1 MVNTMAKKQIRKVRI
16 YDPITGKYR
25 IVNETPEIKKQIA
38 ERQKKRKVEEKRQ
51 RLENKIKANQKKLT
65 ALQKLNPGQYEDYKV
80 SKKGTIFKDTEEY
93 YEKQQEKLKREF
105 EKAKT
110 IKDTEKR
117 QRKQSNLNKLYS
129 YNEISK
135 AKQRGY
141 KAINDLTDV
150 SRNFNA
156 ILLSCPDNLQQ
167 AIINAIGGKK
177 LNEDYSYD
185 DFYSERYH
193 EEMLPNMI
201 KEINVL
207 IDKIKLAIN
216 VCTDFI
222 SSRKRYIENIRVNI
236 TDLKSDLKRL
246 SSEEQEVYKRE
257 ININQKNIEDIQDEI
272 KKAEKAKKEFEQLQ
286 DVASNTSTAVEYRVN
301 FSYTENEPY
310 YKNDL
315 HLSKL

>member
-1 MVNTMAKKQIRKVRI
+1 MAKQIRRVKI

-25 IVNETPEIKKQIA
+25 IIKETPEIKKQIA
-38 ERQKKRKVEEKRQ
+38 ERQKKIKQEEQQKRQ
-51 RLENKIKANQKKLT
+51 ENKIKAAQKKLSE
-65 ALQKLNPGQYEDYKV
+65 LKRLNPGQYEEYKV
-80 SKKGTIFKDTEEY
+80 SKKGIIFKDTEDY
-93 YEKQQEKLKREF
+93 YEKQQKKLEKEF

-110 IKDTEKR
+110 IKDTEKQ
-117 QRKQSNLNKLYS
+117 QRKQSKLNKSYR

-156 ILLSCPDNLQQ
+156 ILLNCPDSLQQ

-185 DFYSERYH
+185 DFYSEKYY
-193 EEMLPNMI
+193 EEMLPNMV

-222 SSRKRYIENIRVNI
+222 SSRKRYIENIKSNI
-236 TDLKSDLKRL
+236 TDLKSDLKQV
-246 SSEEQEVYKRE
+246 SEEEKEVYKRE

-272 KKAEKAKKEFEQLQ
+272 QKAEKAKKDFEQLQ
-286 DVASNTSTAVEYRVN
+286 DVASNTSTAIEYRVN
-301 FSYTENEPY
+301 FSYTEKEPD

>member
-1 MVNTMAKKQIRKVRI
+1 MAKQVKRVKI

-25 IVNETPEIKKQIA
+25 IVKETPEIKKQIA
-38 ERQKKRKVEEKRQ
+38 ERQKKRKEQEKQ
-51 RLENKIKANQKKLT
+51 QKIENKIKANQKKLSE
-65 ALQKLNPGQYEDYKV
+65 LKRLNPGQYEEYKV
-80 SKKGTIFKDTEEY
+80 SKKGIIFKDTEDY
-93 YEKQQEKLKREF
+93 YEKQQNKLKKEF
-105 EKAKT
+105 EKVKN

-117 QRKQSNLNKLYS
+117 QRKQSKLNKSYR

-156 ILLSCPDNLQQ
+156 ILLNCPDSLQQ

-177 LNEDYSYD
+177 LNEDYNYD
-185 DFYSERYH
+185 DFYAENYN

-222 SSRKRYIENIRVNI
+222 SSRKRYIENIKANI
-236 TDLKSDLKRL
+236 TELKGDLKQV
-246 SSEEQEVYKRE
+246 SEEKEVYKRE

-272 KKAEKAKKEFEQLQ
+272 QKAEKAKNDFIQLQ
-286 DVASNTSTAVEYRVN
+286 DAASNTSTAIEYRVN
-301 FSYTENEPY
+301 FSYTEKEPD

>member
-1 MVNTMAKKQIRKVRI
+1 MAKQVRRVKI

-25 IVNETPEIKKQIA
+25 IVKETPEIKKQIA
-38 ERQKKRKVEEKRQ
+38 ERQKKRKEQEKQ
-51 RLENKIKANQKKLT
+51 QKLENKIKANQKKLSE
-65 ALQKLNPGQYEDYKV
+65 LKRLNPGQYEEYKV
-80 SKKGTIFKDTEEY
+80 SKKGTIFKDTEDY
-93 YEKQQEKLKREF
+93 YEKQQDKLKKEF
-105 EKAKT
+105 EKTKT

-117 QRKQSNLNKLYS
+117 QTKQTKLSKLYR

-150 SRNFNA
+150 SRSFNA
-156 ILLSCPDNLQQ
+156 ILLNCPDNLQQ

-185 DFYSERYH
+185 DFYSEKYN

-222 SSRKRYIENIRVNI
+222 SSRKKYIENIKANI

-246 SSEEQEVYKRE
+246 SVEEKEVYKRE
-257 ININQKNIEDIQDEI
+257 ININQKNIGDIQDEI
-272 KKAEKAKKEFEQLQ
+272 QKAEKAKNDFIQLQ
-286 DVASNTSTAVEYRVN
+286 DIASNTSTAIEYRVN
-301 FSYTENEPY
+301 FSYTEKEPD

>member
-1 MVNTMAKKQIRKVRI
+1 MAKKQIRKVRI

-38 ERQKKRKVEEKRQ
+38 ERQKKRKEQEKQ
-51 RLENKIKANQKKLT
+51 QKLENKIKANQKKLA

-80 SKKGTIFKDTEEY
+80 SKKGIIFKDTEDY
-93 YEKQQEKLKREF
+93 YEKQQEKLKVEF
-105 EKAKT
+105 EKVKT

-117 QRKQSNLNKLYS
+117 QRKQTNLNKSYR
-129 YNEISK
+129 YNEINK
-135 AKQRGY
+135 AKARGY

-156 ILLSCPDNLQQ
+156 ILLNCPDNLQQ
-167 AIINAIGGKK
+167 VIINAIGGKK

-185 DFYSERYH
+185 DFYSEKYY
-193 EEMLPNMI
+193 EEMLPNMV

-222 SSRKRYIENIRVNI
+222 SSRKRYIENIKANI
-236 TDLKSDLKRL
+236 TDLKSDLNRL
-246 SSEEQEVYKRE
+246 SEEEKEVYKRE

-272 KKAEKAKKEFEQLQ
+272 KKAEKSKKDFEQLQ
-286 DVASNTSTAVEYRVN
+286 DAANNTSTAVEYRVN

-315 HLSKL
+315 KESGL

>member
-1 MVNTMAKKQIRKVRI
+1 MAKQVRRVKI

-25 IVNETPEIKKQIA
+25 IVKETPEIKKQIA
-38 ERQKKRKVEEKRQ
+38 ERQKKRKEQEKQ
-51 RLENKIKANQKKLT
+51 QKLENKIKANQKKLSE
-65 ALQKLNPGQYEDYKV
+65 LKRLNPGQYEEYKV
-80 SKKGTIFKDTEEY
+80 SKKGTIFKDTEDY
-93 YEKQQEKLKREF
+93 YEKQQDKLKKEF
-105 EKAKT
+105 EKTKT

-117 QRKQSNLNKLYS
+117 QTKQTKLSKLYR

-150 SRNFNA
+150 SRSFNA
-156 ILLSCPDNLQQ
+156 ILLNCPDNLQQ

-185 DFYSERYH
+185 DFYSEKYN

-222 SSRKRYIENIRVNI
+222 SSRKKYIENIKANI

-246 SSEEQEVYKRE
+246 SVEEKEVYKRE
-257 ININQKNIEDIQDEI
+257 ININQKNIGDIQDEI
-272 KKAEKAKKEFEQLQ
+272 QKAEKAKNEFIQLQ
-286 DVASNTSTAVEYRVN
+286 DIASNTSTAIEYRVN
-301 FSYTENEPY
+301 FSYTEKEPD

>member
-1 MVNTMAKKQIRKVRI
+1 MIILAKHNVKKVRI

-38 ERQKKRKVEEKRQ
+38 ERQKKRKAEEKQ
-51 RLENKIKANQKKLT
+51 KRLENKIKANQKKLA
-65 ALQKLNPGQYEDYKV
+65 ALQKLNPGQYEEYKV
-80 SKKGTIFKDTEEY
+80 SKKGEIFKDTEDY
-93 YEKQQEKLKREF
+93 YEKQQKKLEKEF
-105 EKAKT
+105 ENAKT

-117 QRKQSNLNKLYS
+117 QRKQNKLNKSYS

-185 DFYSERYH
+185 DFYSERYY

-222 SSRKRYIENIRVNI
+222 SSRKRYIENIKSNI

-246 SSEEQEVYKRE
+246 SNEEQEIYKRE

-272 KKAEKAKKEFEQLQ
+272 KKAEKAKKDFEQLQ
-286 DVASNTSTAVEYRVN
+286 DAASNTSTAVEYRVN

>member
-1 MVNTMAKKQIRKVRI
+1 MAKKQIRKVRI

-25 IVNETPEIKKQIA
+25 IVKETPEIKKQIA
-38 ERQKKRKVEEKRQ
+38 ERQKKRKAEEKRQ
-51 RLENKIKANQKKLT
+51 RLENKIKANQKKL
-65 ALQKLNPGQYEDYKV
+65 AELQRLNPGQYEEYKV
-80 SKKGTIFKDTEEY
+80 SKKGVIFKDTEDY
-93 YEKQQEKLKREF
+93 YEKQQKKLQKEF
-105 EKAKT
+105 EETKV

-117 QRKQSNLNKLYS
+117 RTKQNKLNKSYS
-129 YNEISK
+129 YNEINK

-156 ILLSCPDNLQQ
+156 ILLNCPDSLQQ

-185 DFYSERYH
+185 DFYSEKYY

-222 SSRKRYIENIRVNI
+222 SSRKRYIENIKSNI

-246 SSEEQEVYKRE
+246 SKEEQEVYKRE

-272 KKAEKAKKEFEQLQ
+272 QKTEKAKNDFIQLQ
-286 DVASNTSTAVEYRVN
+286 DIASNTSTAVEYRVN
-301 FSYTENEPY
+301 FSYTEKEPD